1 MIELS
6 NGRKSTQA
14 SHTLLED
21 FYKMRRSP
29 LFSGIIYIIFG
40 AFFIYFAVHDLQ
52 RNQEW
57 GFYTYLLVILAT
69 FDIGSGIKLI
79 NFHFFLKKKQRDTKK
94 PKQ

>member
-1 MIELS
+1 
-6 NGRKSTQA
+6 
-14 SHTLLED
+14 
-21 FYKMRRSP
+21 MRRSP
-29 LFSGIIYIIFG
+29 LFSGVIYIIFG

-79 NFHFFLKKKQRDTKK
+79 NLHFFLKKNQRDTKK

>member
-1 MIELS
+1 
-6 NGRKSTQA
+6 
-14 SHTLLED
+14 
-21 FYKMRRSP
+21 MRRSP
-29 LFSGIIYIIFG
+29 LFSGVLYIIFG

-79 NFHFFLKKKQRDTKK
+79 NFHFFLKKTNATLKTKTIIK
-94 PKQ
+94 SVGFCWKSTSKNFSKMRV

>member
-1 MIELS
+1 
-6 NGRKSTQA
+6 
-14 SHTLLED
+14 LED

-79 NFHFFLKKKQRDTKK
+79 NFHFFLKKNQRDTKK